1 MKELQAEFENNRDK
15 QRQKFLRH
23 LYEILDNP
31 KNDQIIRWHDNGF
44 VIQNIEEFKKQL
56 LPITF
61 KHNNYQS
68 LMRQLNKYGF
78 KIKSKENLKAY
89 FTHPTIRE
97 NNRETKRVLKINK
110 TQQKIDYL
118 KELQVL
124 KVELDNLKEGQ
135 KILNKQFQ
143 LSIKIMIRL
152 QSYFARLNMMTLH
165 TVGFANIFGNL
176 MYSNHKR
183 IWGNL
188 GGDLFQLQ
196 LNSIVQG
203 FPELLE
209 TRLTTPIISNL
220 GTPLPFYQFIGQ
232 MKEFKNLLLQ

>member
-1 MKELQAEFENNRDK
+1 MKELQEEFENNGEK
-15 QRQKFLRH
+15 QRQKFLKH
-23 LYEILDNP
+23 FYEILDNP
-31 KNDQIIRWHDNGF
+31 KNDQIIRWHEHGF
-44 VIQNIEEFKKQL
+44 VIWNVDEFKKQL
-56 LPITF
+56 LPSNF

-78 KIKSKENLKAY
+78 KIKSKENQKAY
-89 FTHPTIRE
+89 FTHPTIRQ
-97 NNRETKRVLKINK
+97 NNRETIRVLQIKK
-110 TQQKIDYL
+110 SLQKIDYQ
-118 KELQVL
+118 KELKVL
-124 KVELDNLKEGQ
+124 KVQLDNLKEGQ

-143 LSIKIMIRL
+143 LSIKIMMKL
-152 QSYFARLNMMTLH
+152 QSHYAKLNMMTLY

-176 MYSNHKR
+176 LYTNHKR
-183 IWGNL
+183 IWGNI

-209 TRLTTPIISNL
+209 TRMPTPFISNL

-232 MKEFKNLLLQ
+232 MKEFTSLLLQ